1 MSIARRRRRAADKHF
16 NVLSELLMDFYR
28 FLEKTP
34 KPANDEV
41 RAEFKSRNGKWR
53 HYCITNKL
61 NDVASELFT
70 KEVAASWR
78 KRYTADS
85 PKTGK

>member
-1 MSIARRRRRAADKHF
+1 MSMARRRRRAADKHF
-16 NVLSELLMDFYR
+16 SVLSELLMDFYR

-34 KPANDEV
+34 KPTDEEV
-41 RAEFKSRNGKWR
+41 RAEFKSRNGKWKR
-53 HYCITNKL
+53 YCITNKL

-78 KRYTADS
+78 KRYTAAG
-85 PKTGK
+85 KTTGK